1 MKVACQF
8 YNQRLGGLHLLKKQF
23 SIAKMASKLFVIDSG
38 NLEATNTSV
47 QDVLDKLKLTDYKIV
62 SFFRLLKWTNSSD
75 LLCLLFQFIGRNF
88 NIGQDSLRL
97 SFNSILDLT
106 LFMARKLKLL
116 KNERV
121 LFLNEEESYQ
131 TIALILR
138 KLYKDETG
146 DDDFP
151 VSEVLEVNR

>member
-1 MKVACQF
+1 M
-8 YNQRLGGLHLLKKQF
+8 
-23 SIAKMASKLFVIDSG
+23 
-38 NLEATNTSV
+38 
-47 QDVLDKLKLTDYKIV
+47 
-62 SFFRLLKWTNSSD
+62 
-75 LLCLLFQFIGRNF
+75 LFQFIGRNF

-151 VSEVLEVNR
+151 VSEVLEVNRYDVLTFE

>member
-1 MKVACQF
+1 M
-8 YNQRLGGLHLLKKQF
+8 
-23 SIAKMASKLFVIDSG
+23 
-38 NLEATNTSV
+38 
-47 QDVLDKLKLTDYKIV
+47 
-62 SFFRLLKWTNSSD
+62 
-75 LLCLLFQFIGRNF
+75 LFQFIGRNF

-106 LFMARKLKLL
+106 LFMARKMKLL

-151 VSEVLEVNR
+151 VSEVLEVNRYVLTFE

>member
-1 MKVACQF
+1 
-8 YNQRLGGLHLLKKQF
+8 
-23 SIAKMASKLFVIDSG
+23 
-38 NLEATNTSV
+38 
-47 QDVLDKLKLTDYKIV
+47 
-62 SFFRLLKWTNSSD
+62 
-75 LLCLLFQFIGRNF
+75 
-88 NIGQDSLRL
+88 
-97 SFNSILDLT
+97 
-106 LFMARKLKLL
+106 MARKLKLL

-151 VSEVLEVNR
+151 VSEVLEVNRYDVLTFE

>member
-1 MKVACQF
+1 M
-8 YNQRLGGLHLLKKQF
+8 
-23 SIAKMASKLFVIDSG
+23 I
-38 NLEATNTSV
+38 
-47 QDVLDKLKLTDYKIV
+47 
-62 SFFRLLKWTNSSD
+62 
-75 LLCLLFQFIGRNF
+75 FQFIGRNF
-88 NIGQDSLRL
+88 NIGQDSFRL

-151 VSEVLEVNR
+151 VSEVLEVNRYVLTFE

>member
-1 MKVACQF
+1 M
-8 YNQRLGGLHLLKKQF
+8 
-23 SIAKMASKLFVIDSG
+23 
-38 NLEATNTSV
+38 
-47 QDVLDKLKLTDYKIV
+47 
-62 SFFRLLKWTNSSD
+62 
-75 LLCLLFQFIGRNF
+75 LFQFIGRNF

-106 LFMARKLKLL
+106 LFMARKMKLL

-151 VSEVLEVNR
+151 VSEVLEVNRYDVLTFE